1 MMYQNENDFERRL
14 YQLAGKRNIPI
25 RGGFELSPVCNLNCK
40 MCYVRKGK
48 KQVEENGGLRSADEW
63 IALAEEAREAGLL
76 YLLLTGG
83 EPFLYPDFRY
93 LYTRLAQMGFRI
105 SINTNGTL
113 IDEQTVNWLERM
125 PPLQMNVTLYGGSES
140 TYEALCGD
148 GDAFTRTIGALERL
162 KAAGIR
168 VRVNATLTP
177 YNLQDLELIK
187 GIGENYGL
195 PVKESTYLYPPV
207 RKDRAM
213 TGENDRF
220 PPEEAGRIRARA
232 AKLLWETDS
241 FQKDRERACTCIRQE
256 TLGGGTEMPMA
267 CSAGAF
273 AFWVTWEGR
282 MTPCAMM
289 TEPSIPVFEE
299 GFWRSWEYIKDEAAK
314 IRRNQKCSTC
324 AKKEMCFACA
334 AAAVA
339 ETGSY
344 QGLPSYICS
353 MMDAYLEELQRL

>member
-1 MMYQNENDFERRL
+1 
-14 YQLAGKRNIPI
+14 
-25 RGGFELSPVCNLNCK
+25 
-40 MCYVRKGK
+40 
-48 KQVEENGGLRSADEW
+48 
-63 IALAEEAREAGLL
+63 
-76 YLLLTGG
+76 
-83 EPFLYPDFRY
+83 
-93 LYTRLAQMGFRI
+93 MGFRI

-241 FQKDRERACTCIRQE
+241 FQKERERACTCIRQE
-256 TLGGGTEMPMA
+256 TLGEGTEMPMA